1 MESREFRCQFCG
13 YFPRNH
19 EQPSSGSWY
28 CPKCGKR
35 TVLSQTRSSIKRIP
49 PKRSQ
54 SRSTSRDRITSQIYR
69 KLAQR
74 SSPDHGLK
82 EPYLN
87 PKIQP
92 IKPRKRK
99 EIRIFSQKSSE

>member
-13 YFPRNH
+13 YSPRNH

-35 TVLSQTRSSIKRIP
+35 TVISQTRSTIKRIP
-49 PKRSQ
+49 PKKSQ
-54 SRSTSRDRITSQIYR
+54 SRSTSRDRIASQIYR
-69 KLAQR
+69 RFAQQ
-74 SSPDHGLK
+74 SSAGHGLK

-92 IKPRKRK
+92 IKPRLRK
-99 EIRIFSQKSSE
+99 QIRVFSKKSRD